1 MLDSRGLMVVIVV
14 ISLSIR
20 AKTRAREVRRRGGR
34 ASDFAVPSDEGTG
47 AVATVPRFSGTREFD
62 EDEEEECEEERR
74 AHRVIASSLSS
85 SSSSSS
91 FCQSLNLKQ
100 KLITRS

>member
-1 MLDSRGLMVVIVV
+1 MVVLVV
-14 ISLSIR
+14 ISLSIQS
-20 AKTRAREVRRRGGR
+20 AKTRSRR
-34 ASDFAVPSDEGTG
+34 ATDFAVPTDEGAG
-47 AVATVPRFSGTREFD
+47 AIAAVQRFSGTREFD
-62 EDEEEECEEERR
+62 EDEEEECEEKRR
-74 AHRVIASSLSS
+74 AHRVIASSLSSDSSSSS

>member
-1 MLDSRGLMVVIVV
+1 MVVLVL
-14 ISLSIR
+14 ISLSI
-20 AKTRAREVRRRGGR
+20 KTRSRR
-34 ASDFAVPSDEGTG
+34 ASDFAVPTDEGAG
-47 AVATVPRFSGTREFD
+47 AIAAVQRFSGTREFD

>member
-1 MLDSRGLMVVIVV
+1 MVVLVV
-14 ISLSIR
+14 ISLSIQS
-20 AKTRAREVRRRGGR
+20 AKTRSRRAR
-34 ASDFAVPSDEGTG
+34 DFAVPTDEGAG
-47 AVATVPRFSGTREFD
+47 AIAAVQRFSGTREFD

-91 FCQSLNLKQ
+91 SFCQSLNLKQ

>member
-1 MLDSRGLMVVIVV
+1 MVVLVV
-14 ISLSIR
+14 ISLSIQ
-20 AKTRAREVRRRGGR
+20 AQTRSRR
-34 ASDFAVPSDEGTG
+34 ASDFAVPTDEGAG
-47 AVATVPRFSGTREFD
+47 AIAAVQRFSGTREFD

-91 FCQSLNLKQ
+91 SSSFCQSLNLKQ

>member
-1 MLDSRGLMVVIVV
+1 MVVLVV
-14 ISLSIR
+14 ISLSI
-20 AKTRAREVRRRGGR
+20 KTRSRR
-34 ASDFAVPSDEGTG
+34 ASDFAVPTDEGAG
-47 AVATVPRFSGTREFD
+47 AIAAVQRFSGTREFD

>member
-1 MLDSRGLMVVIVV
+1 MVVLVV
-14 ISLSIR
+14 ISLSI
-20 AKTRAREVRRRGGR
+20 KTRSRR
-34 ASDFAVPSDEGTG
+34 ASDFAVPTDEGAG
-47 AVATVPRFSGTREFD
+47 AIAAVQRFSDTREFD

>member
-1 MLDSRGLMVVIVV
+1 MVVLVV
-14 ISLSIR
+14 ISLSI
-20 AKTRAREVRRRGGR
+20 KTRSRR
-34 ASDFAVPSDEGTG
+34 ASDFAVPTDEGAG
-47 AVATVPRFSGTREFD
+47 AIAAVQRFSGTREFD

-91 FCQSLNLKQ
+91 SSSFCQSLNLKQ

>member
-1 MLDSRGLMVVIVV
+1 MVVLVL
-14 ISLSIR
+14 ISLSI
-20 AKTRAREVRRRGGR
+20 KTRSRR
-34 ASDFAVPSDEGTG
+34 ASDFAVPTDEGAG
-47 AVATVPRFSGTREFD
+47 AIAAVQRFSGTREFD

-74 AHRVIASSLSS
+74 AHRVIASSSSS

>member
-1 MLDSRGLMVVIVV
+1 MVVLVL
-14 ISLSIR
+14 ISLSI
-20 AKTRAREVRRRGGR
+20 KTRSRR
-34 ASDFAVPSDEGTG
+34 ASDFAVPTDEGAG
-47 AVATVPRFSGTREFD
+47 AIAAVQRFSGTREFD
-62 EDEEEECEEERR
+62 EDDEEECEEERR